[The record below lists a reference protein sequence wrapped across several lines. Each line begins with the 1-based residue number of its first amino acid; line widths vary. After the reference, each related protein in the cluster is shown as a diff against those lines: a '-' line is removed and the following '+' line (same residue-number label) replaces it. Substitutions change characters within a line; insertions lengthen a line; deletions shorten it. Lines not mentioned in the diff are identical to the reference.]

1 MDIVI
6 SEAVAADPGDPLSC
20 EEDPVVSLDPSWDL
34 ETTSQSVRCCDTDI
48 ILSVH
53 ICVCVCVSYSEV
65 ESLVQALSAGRA
77 PQYGLSHRDEDVRVD
92 VRPIPPE
99 HRAPLDLQDAQGD
112 MSNHSYPHGNGMY
125 LFSCFHKTSYRGTG
139 ISRVSDP
146 P

>member
-1 MDIVI
+1 M
-6 SEAVAADPGDPLSC
+6 
-20 EEDPVVSLDPSWDL
+20 VSLDPSWDL

-77 PQYGLSHRDEDVRVD
+77 PQYGLGHRDEDVRGAA
-92 VRPIPPE
+92 RPLPPE
-99 HRAPLDLQDAQGD
+99 HRAPLALQDAQGEW
-112 MSNHSYPHGNGMY
+112 SNTPSPHANGMN
-125 LFSCFHKTSYRGTG
+125 LFICFHNTSYRGAG